1 MCHFNIKHCIVLFL
15 FTCLITTSCKKAI
28 EVDPP
33 INQIVSSEVFKNDS
47 TAKSAVLGI
56 YSEMMRTQA
65 QFCAGQT
72 TLYAGMSA
80 NELYFYSPDIRREF
94 VDNEISNVNHLI
106 LANVFWNPAYKH
118 IYTTNLC
125 LERLAGSN
133 ITPSL
138 KACLR
143 GEALFL
149 RVFCYFHLV
158 NLFGD
163 VPLILTTDY
172 EKNARMPRT
181 PESEVYEQMV
191 TDLTEAA
198 EILPSAYESGTRARV
213 TKWAAKALLA
223 RVYLY
228 LKRWDNA
235 EAMASEVIN
244 AGLFTLPAL
253 TEVFLKT
260 SSETILQL
268 QPVNSVWNTWEGRD
282 ILPASANET
291 PKYVLTDRMFQSF
304 ETNDNRKT
312 VWVGSRVFNGQ
323 AVQYPAKY
331 RVYGSG
337 APLTE
342 YYIVLRLAE
351 QYLIRAEART
361 HKLDLGGGL
370 TDLNRI
376 RQRAGLAATAANDT
390 SALLNLLEQERQAEL
405 FSEWGHRWY
414 DLKRTGRVNAVMQI
428 INPSTWQSTD
438 ALYPIPSGEILL
450 NPSLIQNAGY

>member
-1 MCHFNIKHCIVLFL
+1 MCHFNIKYRIVPFL
-15 FTCLITTSCKKAI
+15 VTCFITVSCKKAI

-33 INQIVSSEVFKNDS
+33 INQIISSEVFKNDS

-80 NELYFYSPDIRREF
+80 NELYFFSPDARKEF

-106 LANVFWNPAYKH
+106 LANIFWNPAYKH

-125 LERLAGSN
+125 LERLSGSN

-138 KACLR
+138 KANLR

-149 RVFCYFHLV
+149 RAFCYFHLV

-172 EKNARMPRT
+172 QKNARMSRT
-181 PESEVYEQMV
+181 PANEVYEQMV

-198 EILPSAYESGTRARV
+198 EILPSVYESGTRARV

-235 EAMASEVIN
+235 EVMASEVIN
-244 AGLFTLPAL
+244 AGIFTLPAL
-253 TEVFLKT
+253 TDVFLKT
-260 SSETILQL
+260 SSETILHL
-268 QPVNSVWNTWEGRD
+268 QPVNTVWNTWEGRD
-282 ILPASANET
+282 FLPASSNET
-291 PKYVLTDRMFQSF
+291 PKYILTERMLQSF
-304 ETNDNRKT
+304 EVNDNRKA

-323 AVQYPAKY
+323 ALQYPVKY
-331 RVYGSG
+331 KVYGSG

-351 QYLIRAEART
+351 QYLIRAEARA
-361 HKLDLGGGL
+361 HKLDLAGGL
-370 TDLNRI
+370 TDLNMI
-376 RQRAGLAATAANDT
+376 RLRAGLAGAAASDT
-390 SALLNLLEQERQAEL
+390 SALLSLVEQERQAEL

-414 DLKRTGRVNAVMQI
+414 DLKRTGRINAVMLA
-428 INPSTWQSTD
+428 INPTTWQGTD